1 MLSQMFRRRGA
12 GPMLHTSSMSIGER
26 STIGTSIFHALQG
39 SAMALA
45 FPDLPVQDEG
55 ETSTWPS
62 TSDPKI
68 ADLRARQ
75 VTKPLKDPRDELR
88 A

>member
-26 STIGTSIFHALQG
+26 STIGTSIIHALQG

-45 FPDLPVQDEG
+45 LPTFLCKTKEKQAHG
-55 ETSTWPS
+55 
-62 TSDPKI
+62 
-68 ADLRARQ
+68 Q
-75 VTKPLKDPRDELR
+75 VLQTPRYLI
-88 A
+88 